1 MAFFF
6 TKHSAKNNVGGEAL
20 SMIGSDSE
28 FRRVIWTIPNN
39 PKLSSYK
46 CQVQLATHEIQHTN

>member
-6 TKHSAKNNVGGEAL
+6 TKHSAKNNVGGGRGF
-20 SMIGSDSE
+20 IHDW